1 MSAYSP
7 CFVPSFF
14 GTAYMLLNQCYI
26 NTVTQKPRSQGDEVT
41 TSGLA
46 VTPPHMQIKYKI
58 YMSLLLDEEYE
69 AEIPRHKW
77 IIKSVIKMPSS
88 CAWNSICL

>member
-1 MSAYSP
+1 
-7 CFVPSFF
+7 
-14 GTAYMLLNQCYI
+14 MLFHQCYI
-26 NTVTQKPRSQGDEVT
+26 NTVTQKPHSQGNEVT

-46 VTPPHMQIKYKI
+46 ATPPQMQIKCKI

-77 IIKSVIKMPSS
+77 IIKSVGRHPAVPGTASVYKEVE
-88 CAWNSICL
+88 